1 MKESDGLMNRWW
13 CKVGFYFLSMV
24 FFLVIVMILGTD
36 IPVYFGDD
44 WEFIGWQVFL
54 KKGVLIPLL
63 CLMLIITSVLFF
75 MWLHKWNKG
84 SRLGPVTETKYEN
97 VSGDV
102 MSFVASYFFP
112 LVSFNLSATWQHAV
126 VLFLLFIL
134 IGVIY
139 VQANIYYC
147 NPTLMVLGFRVY
159 KVTGKFGK
167 GKNFQQT
174 VISWGALKD
183 GESFKYIPIDT
194 NTSFAYKI

>member
-44 WEFIGWQVFL
+44 WEFIGCQVFL

-159 KVTGKFGK
+159 KVTGKSGK

-183 GESFKYIPIDT
+183 GEAFKYIPIDT

>member
-1 MKESDGLMNRWW
+1 MNKWW
-13 CKVGFYFLSMV
+13 CKVGFYILSMV
-24 FFLVIVMILGTD
+24 FFLVIVMILGTK

-44 WEFIGWQVFL
+44 WVFL
-54 KKGVLIPLL
+54 GWSTLFQKGVLIPIICSL
-63 CLMLIITSVLFF
+63 LIIVSLFF
-75 MWLHKWNKG
+75 CWWLYKWNKG

-126 VLFLLFIL
+126 VLFLLFVL
-134 IGVIY
+134 IGAIY

-147 NPTLMVLGFRVY
+147 NPTLMILGFRVY
-159 KVTGKFGK
+159 NVAGIIVK
-167 GKNFQQT
+167 GKEFRQT
-174 VISWGALKD
+174 IISWGSLKD
-183 GESFKYIPIDT
+183 GDSFKYIPIDS